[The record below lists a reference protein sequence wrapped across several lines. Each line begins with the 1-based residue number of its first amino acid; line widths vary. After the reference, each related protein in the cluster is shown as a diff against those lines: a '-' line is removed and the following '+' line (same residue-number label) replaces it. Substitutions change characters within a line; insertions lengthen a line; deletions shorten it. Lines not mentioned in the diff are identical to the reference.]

1 MNPRQRPGPPSLA
14 PLSAV
19 FNAPI
24 SDPEPGEIW
33 RAAWDGIVQL
43 VLVTAVDDSTMSAVP
58 LSPDVELGDDQTVL
72 FEPGPPLMYSL
83 GAWCGLQQT
92 LPIRVLDVPVSI
104 VGPADLESIRTGM
117 SATAPVTSALDD
129 RHQVRTLMADR
140 MAELA
145 AASWLPSTAPTIELG
160 ERFRERGLTPSKLAI
175 ELGVTPGDVTA
186 LARGDRV
193 PTRDQAEILS
203 TLLAIEVEQLL
214 VVRVDP
220 DLVWALDRPKFRRRL
235 AERGVAQNESD
246 EAIWRLQVAT
256 AKLPV
261 AARTTRSS
269 DPRRRWMGLIET
281 YLDEG

>member
-1 MNPRQRPGPPSLA
+1 MNPRRRLEPPSLE
-14 PLSAV
+14 PLSAI
-19 FNAPI
+19 FNAPVT
-24 SDPEPGEIW
+24 DPEEGEIW
-33 RAAWDGIVQL
+33 RATWASVVQL
-43 VLVTAVDDSTMSAVP
+43 VLVTEVGDSTISAVP
-58 LSPDVELGDDQTVL
+58 LSPDVEFADDETVVL
-72 FEPGPPLMYSL
+72 DPGPPLTHSL

-92 LPIRVLDVPVSI
+92 LPIRVLDSAVAR
-104 VGPADLESIRTGM
+104 VGPADLEAIRIGLGAA
-117 SATAPVTSALDD
+117 ATVTSVFDD

-145 AASWLPSTAPTIELG
+145 AASWLPSTAPAIELG

-175 ELGVTPGDVTA
+175 ELGIAPGDVTA

-203 TLLAIEVEQLL
+203 TLLAVEVEQLL

-235 AERGVAQNESD
+235 AERGIAESEPD
-246 EAIWRLQVAT
+246 EAMWRLQMAT

-261 AARTTRSS
+261 AARATGPS